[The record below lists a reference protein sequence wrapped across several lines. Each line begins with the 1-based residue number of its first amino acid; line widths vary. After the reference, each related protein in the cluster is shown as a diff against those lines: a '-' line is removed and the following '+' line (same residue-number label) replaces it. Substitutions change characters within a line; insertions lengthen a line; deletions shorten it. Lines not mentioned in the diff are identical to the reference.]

1 MKNKALIL
9 CFLYFCFLKCRCV
22 DQASFYGNSF
32 IALPFKEA
40 RSSTDI
46 NFKFKTHLS
55 SALIFLVAG
64 NTDYCIVQLEKG
76 RIKVNINLGSGEAEV
91 VSPGNLKLNDLKW
104 HEVSIERRDANLTLI
119 IDKSHKVQKHLPGK
133 FFELNIHYGL
143 FIGDNKNRNNT
154 DIFFGHLEKFRGC
167 ISELKY
173 NGILVLDQARYRQ
186 SESIV
191 QGITWNCAAEFD
203 ASVDQ
208 PISFIEDDS
217 YVLISDKITNKKAL
231 NINFEVKTTKTNG
244 LLFYNTGKKIKQD
257 FLLIELSN
265 ESIISIIKI
274 NEKTTKLSSKNI
286 KVSDGEWHKISVQ
299 MLPIV
304 VELTI
309 DETVFS
315 EKNIHGSVFQ
325 MADTSF
331 IGGLENSKRFR
342 ATQKGCSDSCDT
354 SFKGCLRYLTI
365 SDVKKGIPDAQVTEG
380 IMPGC
385 LWHYPCLQNPCS
397 NNGVCIQ
404 QGLDSFHCQCKEEFC
419 VNLNYSEGYKVFSES
434 SLATDLELLSV
445 EPLQV
450 LEGQSE
456 LLTTNNLHMI
466 LDYHK
471 YGITDSGIT
480 FFVIGGPEHG
490 SITLDI
496 WPHDKNW
503 FTFHDLVRDKVH
515 YIHDGS
521 EEKHDH
527 LIMEVMFTTSDSFTL
542 PEYLQGRFRFNF
554 SVVVTPTN
562 DPPVLDIADATV
574 LRTVQGTKKFLSSD
588 IFKVI
593 DSDNT
598 PDQLI
603 YSILKCEDG
612 YFENV
617 NNPGTKISSFT
628 QEEVNGG
635 LILFYD
641 KSSDKNTSYISMQVS
656 DGLETSPVYRL
667 RVAISPQY
675 WRMERNT
682 GLIVL
687 HQSVSV
693 ITPYNLSFTSNVA
706 IPDYLKYFSIVRKP
720 AYGVV
725 EVEKTGNSWE
735 HSDYFTGNDLKQ
747 HRVRYR
753 HTIANPDFDEF
764 QFVTMDKTVIYTFRI
779 IFARCSLQKSK
790 LKTMLLMGEW
800 EKQISTND
808 ILFETKPTKPL
819 TSIHYVIAEPPRYGY
834 LFSAESK
841 YKLKSCDVFTQE
853 DIISHNV
860 RYKLYQK
867 PYSEVKDGFT
877 FVAISSGCNNV
888 TANLTIIYTPSK
900 DNLTKLTVHLNN
912 LEVDE
917 GSPVAVDESHLSFQ
931 ADFLSSVTFNIT
943 EKPKHGFLQ
952 KIDKDFRINGTNVFT
967 TEDINSG
974 SIYYVHD
981 NSETRTDSFT
991 FMALS
996 SKGEIFQYVGQL
1008 NIKILLKNDNSPVR
1022 TVDKVFHV
1030 VVGGEKILTG
1040 KDLKYVDADLD
1051 TPQSQIIYTCRESSN
1066 GYFYNIANI
1075 STRVIEFSQD
1085 DLDNNRIIFK
1095 HKGPEFG
1102 KVRLW
1107 VTDGQFHLNG
1117 ALEVQASAPFIHV
1130 NMKKKIIVEQGR
1142 IVAITSE
1149 HLSYATNLYAFDK
1162 DVIYEII
1169 NKPIFGKIVLSK
1181 TLKVVKNFTQDDI
1194 NKGYVSYLNEHL
1206 GVNADEVGM
1215 KVTCKDAV
1223 NIAQLGIWILPS
1235 NYWEPLEIKT
1245 LNKISVEESTSV
1257 LITKKF
1263 LEVTQRNVPPSV
1275 ITYYI
1280 VQMPEYGYITI
1291 LSDVKNA
1298 EESVNI
1304 LTFTQDLVNENK
1316 ILYVQ
1321 STTNQTK
1328 DKIIF
1333 NITNGVVWN
1342 SNFQF
1347 NIEII
1352 PERLFLGTS
1361 DLIVNEGGIGVL
1373 SSAQLF
1379 VLTDYYKSKVTSYSI
1394 KGNVEYG
1401 CIQVHKRCITS
1412 KSFSVKDIQAGAV
1425 QYLHDGTESTRDQ
1438 LTVVGE
1444 TDTKKTSVPIT
1455 LNIIIFPVNDQKPK
1469 IVNNTGLTMWE
1480 GGFAYITNEMLAAVD
1495 DDKPKEILK
1504 YQVQTCWFGIV
1515 SLISNITAQLNT
1527 FTQDMIDEGLIV
1539 FRHYNGT
1546 GARFKFNVT
1555 DGLHTTKD
1563 CIFHI
1568 KTKPVEM
1575 KLINNPLPIFPLQK
1589 KFLTS
1594 KHLITVVSD
1603 PYRKIEYDVVKA
1615 PSLGRLMMESEKP
1628 GIFQVIS
1635 TFSQEDLNTSK
1646 VFYEHTHQFSDLY
1659 ANDSF
1664 VFNVRTHLAPKLLNQ
1679 LFRID
1684 ISVSSGGLDAYM
1696 NIPKLYVDE
1705 GGTITIPLNMSGV
1718 VTFLE
1723 SHAGLRSPIIH
1734 ASALPPQHGQV
1745 YSQQNRNVTTFTQ
1758 LQLESGQVY
1767 YEHDHSDTLGDNI
1780 YFSLYLI
1787 PGPITL
1793 CNVTVPIIVNPVND
1807 QPFVLVTPAPSLVVV
1822 QGENRTITRHD
1833 LATEDAD
1840 TPPEKLKYD
1849 VISGPSHGKLVLENI
1864 SVTSFTQADIDNNK
1878 LYYVH
1883 NGSSL
1888 KDSFPFRIWD
1898 GKFRPQ
1904 FNLFNVIVSPI
1915 NISVKAGMV
1924 VNLLQGS
1931 YDIILSEQQFFINTN
1946 ADKNKVEFSLKRP
1959 PKYGL
1964 LYKDNQANLTY
1975 FSYADLI
1982 NGKIMYLQTDMS
1994 VSNDSFSVNGEIFSG
2009 GNSFGD
2015 CVEVVIRVKPFMH
2028 IHNLTTKAGE
2038 TTRLTLNS
2046 LNASPLAKLTN
2057 GNPRYTIINHPKHG
2071 EVRKIIRS
2079 SGEKRNILDIA
2090 VSSFSHEDIQSG
2102 LIFFIV
2108 KETDVPKYSFLDR
2121 MVFILAA
2128 NIVQPAVGELKIVVK
2143 SPLGNDIFSTL
2154 PGPSDPASHEGG
2166 LYLASPNMTKDYL
2179 LIVSMAVGIVIL
2191 GIAVIVVIK
2200 CRSVDNHISKEE
2212 HCVQPIPLPRP
2223 PDRLMTSSPSLR
2235 ESLPDEYAVEFTS
2248 EFPISFTTD
2257 VSADFAPVF
2266 TTDFT
2271 PEVSAEFTSDFSS
2284 DFTPLSIVPHC
2295 KVTPLAKIELESPHM
2310 FYPYGVDDQMDD
2322 WSEVLD
2328 EPEVPEPMPCP
2339 SNSSILLRKN
2349 QYWV

>member
-764 QFVTMDKTVIYTFRI
+764 Q
-779 IFARCSLQKSK
+779 
-790 LKTMLLMGEW
+790 
-800 EKQISTND
+800 
-808 ILFETKPTKPL
+808 
-819 TSIHYVIAEPPRYGY
+819 
-834 LFSAESK
+834 
-841 YKLKSCDVFTQE
+841 
-853 DIISHNV
+853 
-860 RYKLYQK
+860 
-867 PYSEVKDGFT
+867 
-877 FVAISSGCNNV
+877 
-888 TANLTIIYTPSK
+888 
-900 DNLTKLTVHLNN
+900 
-912 LEVDE
+912 
-917 GSPVAVDESHLSFQ
+917 
-931 ADFLSSVTFNIT
+931 
-943 EKPKHGFLQ
+943 
-952 KIDKDFRINGTNVFT
+952 
-967 TEDINSG
+967 
-974 SIYYVHD
+974 
-981 NSETRTDSFT
+981 
-991 FMALS
+991 
-996 SKGEIFQYVGQL
+996 
-1008 NIKILLKNDNSPVR
+1008 
-1022 TVDKVFHV
+1022 
-1030 VVGGEKILTG
+1030 
-1040 KDLKYVDADLD
+1040 
-1051 TPQSQIIYTCRESSN
+1051 
-1066 GYFYNIANI
+1066 
-1075 STRVIEFSQD
+1075 
-1085 DLDNNRIIFK
+1085 
-1095 HKGPEFG
+1095 
-1102 KVRLW
+1102 
-1107 VTDGQFHLNG
+1107 
-1117 ALEVQASAPFIHV
+1117 
-1130 NMKKKIIVEQGR
+1130 
-1142 IVAITSE
+1142 
-1149 HLSYATNLYAFDK
+1149 
-1162 DVIYEII
+1162 
-1169 NKPIFGKIVLSK
+1169 
-1181 TLKVVKNFTQDDI
+1181 VVKNFTQDDI

-1849 VISGPSHGKLVLENI
+1849 VISGPSHGK
-1864 SVTSFTQADIDNNK
+1864 
-1878 LYYVH
+1878 
-1883 NGSSL
+1883 
-1888 KDSFPFRIWD
+1888 
-1898 GKFRPQ
+1898 
-1904 FNLFNVIVSPI
+1904 
-1915 NISVKAGMV
+1915 
-1924 VNLLQGS
+1924 
-1931 YDIILSEQQFFINTN
+1931 FFINTN